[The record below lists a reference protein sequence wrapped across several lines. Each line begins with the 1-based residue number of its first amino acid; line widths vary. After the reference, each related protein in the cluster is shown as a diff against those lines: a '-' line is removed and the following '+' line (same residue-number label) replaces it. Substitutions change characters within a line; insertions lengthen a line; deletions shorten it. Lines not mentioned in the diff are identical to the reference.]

1 MKGTLYLC
9 GTPLGN
15 MGDITYRCV
24 EILSQSDFIAAEDTR
39 NTGKLL
45 SKLEI
50 DTPMISY
57 HEHNKHQK
65 GKVLIN
71 YLNDGKNIALVSDAG
86 MPAISDPGEDLV
98 RLCYENDIPV
108 STAPS
113 GCAFVIGLVLSG
125 FDTRRFIFEGFLP
138 MDKKEK
144 RQVLSSIEKEHRTLI
159 FYEAP
164 HRLLDTLNEFS
175 QTLGTERNIA
185 VCRELTKKF
194 EEVKKGTISEM
205 LEHFTNVP
213 PKGEFVIVLEGY
225 SLAQQRQEE
234 IEDFNKI
241 SIEEHMEIYLSQ
253 GLSEK
258 DSMKK
263 VAKDR
268 GVGKSDIYKVWK
280 S

>member
-1 MKGTLYLC
+1 MNGILYLC

-15 MGDITYRCV
+15 LSDMSFRCV
-24 EILSQSDFIAAEDTR
+24 EALKMADFIAAEDTR

-45 SKLEI
+45 SKFEI

-57 HEHNKHQK
+57 HEHNKYQK
-65 GKVLIN
+65 GKVLIEHLKN
-71 YLNDGKNIALVSDAG
+71 GKNIALVSDAG

-98 RLCYENDIPV
+98 KLCYENAINV
-108 STAPS
+108 TCVPS

-144 RQVLSSIEKEHRTLI
+144 KQVLSYIEKEHRTMI

-164 HRLLDTLNEFS
+164 HRLLDTLEEFRKVF
-175 QTLGTERNIA
+175 GDDRNIA

-194 EEVKKGTISEM
+194 EEIKRGAV
-205 LEHFTNVP
+205 LEIINHFENNS
-213 PKGEFVIVLEGY
+213 PKGEFVIVIEGY
-225 SLAQQRQEE
+225 SLAKQREEE

-241 SIEEHMEIYLSQ
+241 SIEEHMEIYLNE
-253 GLSEK
+253 GLPEK
-258 DSMKK
+258 DAMKK

-280 S
+280 K

>member
-1 MKGTLYLC
+1 MNGTLYLC

-15 MGDITYRCV
+15 MSDMSFRCV
-24 EILSQSDFIAAEDTR
+24 DTLKNVDFIAAEDTR

-45 SKLEI
+45 SKFEV

-65 GKVLIN
+65 GKVLIEHLKN
-71 YLNDGKNIALVSDAG
+71 GKDIALVSDAG

-98 RLCYENDIPV
+98 KLCYENGIV
-108 STAPS
+108 VTSVPS
-113 GCAFVIGLVLSG
+113 GSAFVIALVLSG

-144 RQVLSSIEKEHRTLI
+144 KQVLSYMIKEHRTMI

-164 HRLLDTLNEFS
+164 HRLLDTLEEFRK
-175 QTLGTERNIA
+175 TLGDDRNIA

-194 EEVKKGTISEM
+194 EEVKRGTIADIIS
-205 LEHFTNVP
+205 HFTNTP
-213 PKGEFVIVLEGY
+213 PKGEFVIVVQGY
-225 SLAQQRQEE
+225 SLALQRAEE

-241 SIEEHMEIYLSQ
+241 SIEEHMKKYLDD
-253 GLSEK
+253 GISEK
-258 DSMKK
+258 DAMKK

-280 S
+280 K

>member
-1 MKGTLYLC
+1 MKGILYLC
-9 GTPLGN
+9 GTPIGN

-24 EILSQSDFIAAEDTR
+24 ETLNNVDYIAVEDTR

-45 SKLEI
+45 QKLNI
-50 DTPMISY
+50 NTPMTSY

-65 GKVLIN
+65 GKTLIEHLKN
-71 YLNDGKNIALVSDAG
+71 GKNIALVSDAG

-98 RLCYENDIPV
+98 KLCYENNIV
-108 STAPS
+108 VTSVPS
-113 GCAFVIGLVLSG
+113 GCAFVVALVLSG

-138 MDKKEK
+138 MDKKDK
-144 RQVLSSIEKEHRTLI
+144 KQVLSYMEKEHRTLI

-164 HRLLDTLNEFS
+164 HRLLDTLAEFS
-175 QTLGTERNIA
+175 KVVSEDRKIA
-185 VCRELTKKF
+185 VARELTKKF
-194 EEVKKGTISEM
+194 EEIQFGTVKEVIKYFEQNS
-205 LEHFTNVP
+205 
-213 PKGEFVIVLEGY
+213 PKGEFVIVIEGY
-225 SLAQQRQEE
+225 SLAKQREEE

-241 SIEEHMEIYLSQ
+241 SLEEHMDIYLNQ

-268 GVGKSDIYKVWK
+268 GVGKSEIYKLLK
-280 S
+280 G